1 MVKIQVRSGLFT
13 TASRT
18 RMRSGDQF
26 SVCIEFLPFG
36 LKKKEKKWG
45 WQTVSENSR
54 VVFTPISI
62 NFVGSQ
68 ELGLQGNPP
77 TVYQRSDALLN
88 VCMVK
93 IICCGGE
100 AISGGHSSHSR
111 AVPTLVGSSTVVSS
125 NLKKNITL
133 NCVPNVTSSSKQ
145 KQ

>member
-1 MVKIQVRSGLFT
+1 M
-13 TASRT
+13 
-18 RMRSGDQF
+18 
-26 SVCIEFLPFG
+26 SVLNSYPLG
-36 LKKKEKKWG
+36 LKKKKWE

-54 VVFTPISI
+54 VVYTPISI
-62 NFVGSQ
+62 NFMGSQ

-77 TVYQRSDALLN
+77 TVYQRSNTLLN

-111 AVPTLVGSSTVVSS
+111 AVPTLVGSTTVVSS